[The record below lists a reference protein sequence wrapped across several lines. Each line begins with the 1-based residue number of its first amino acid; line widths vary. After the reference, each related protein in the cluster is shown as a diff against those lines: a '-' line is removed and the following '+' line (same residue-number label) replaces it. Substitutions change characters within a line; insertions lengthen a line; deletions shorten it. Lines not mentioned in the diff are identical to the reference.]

1 MIVYASACIIFGK
14 GIFGMS
20 KFTGRFW
27 GYFGRCILFS
37 LLSAITLGIAFPF
50 CMCRMLKWQK
60 RHTYINGYRLAF
72 NGNGF
77 QLWGRFLLWLL
88 LTVVTVGLYTF
99 YLPIAWEKWVTKHT
113 YIG

>member
-1 MIVYASACIIFGK
+1 MGSR
-14 GIFGMS
+14 
-20 KFTGRFW
+20 FTGRFW
-27 GYFGRCILFS
+27 GFLGRY
-37 LLSAITLGIAFPF
+37 LLCAFVSAITLGLATPF
-50 CMCRMLKWQK
+50 CVCRMLKWQK

-72 NGNGF
+72 DGTGF

-88 LTVVTVGLYTF
+88 LTVVTLGLYTF

>member
-1 MIVYASACIIFGK
+1 MGSRFK
-14 GIFGMS
+14 
-20 KFTGRFW
+20 GRFW
-27 GYFGRCILFS
+27 GFFGRY
-37 LLSAITLGIAFPF
+37 LLCAFVGAITLGLAIPF
-50 CMCRMLKWQK
+50 CVCRMLKWQK

-72 NGNGF
+72 DGNGF

-88 LTVVTVGLYTF
+88 LTVVTLGLYTF